1 MTTRIAI
8 IGGGAAGCFAAICL
22 KERMPGA
29 CVTVYE
35 SGNRPL
41 AKVAATGGGR
51 CNLTNSFRD
60 VRSVEAVYPRGSR
73 LMKRLLREFSH
84 VDAFRWFEGNGVRL
98 VTQDD
103 QCVFPVS
110 QDAMEIVG
118 TLTRL
123 MHHGGVKI
131 KTRHRVSKIE
141 HISEGGISNNGG
153 SRFSISFS
161 GSDAPEEHADIV
173 LVTTGGS
180 PKTSGLDFLRDLNL
194 DIVQPVPSLF
204 SVCLPKNDVTK
215 LTGTVVND
223 VTAGL
228 TGTKLRAAGPLLI
241 THWGMSGPAILR
253 LSSYAARILH
263 DAEYKAELWINWFGD
278 RNGPEVS
285 EMISTMAAENKQKQI
300 SNIYPAHLNS
310 RLWEHLLT
318 QSGLKPEMR
327 WAELGGKGRNRLVA
341 TLTNDRYG
349 MDGKNRF
356 KEEFVTCGGVALGN
370 ISAKTLECK
379 KHEGLY
385 FAGEVLDV
393 DAVTGGFNL
402 QAAWTMGYVAAKSVA
417 EKYGTL

>member
-22 KERMPGA
+22 KERMPEA

-35 SGNRPL
+35 SGNKLL
-41 AKVAATGGGR
+41 AKVAVTGGGR

-60 VRSVEAVYPRGSR
+60 VRSIEAVYPRGSR

-84 VDAFRWFEGNGVRL
+84 VDAFKWFESNGVRL

-161 GSDAPEEHADIV
+161 GSDMPEEHADIV

-204 SVCLPKNDVTK
+204 SLCLPKNNVTK
-215 LTGTVVND
+215 LMGTVVND

-278 RNGPEVS
+278 RNEPEVAD
-285 EMISTMAAENKQKQI
+285 MISAMAAENKQKQI

-327 WAELGGKGRNRLVA
+327 WAELGSKGRNRLVA
-341 TLTNDRYG
+341 TLTNDRYRI
-349 MDGKNRF
+349 DGKNKF

-379 KHEGLY
+379 HHEGLY